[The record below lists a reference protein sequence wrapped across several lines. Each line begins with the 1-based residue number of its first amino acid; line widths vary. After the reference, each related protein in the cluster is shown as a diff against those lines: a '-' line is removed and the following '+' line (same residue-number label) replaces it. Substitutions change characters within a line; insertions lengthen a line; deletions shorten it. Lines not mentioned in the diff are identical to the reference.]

1 MRRKGLIEKNMRGRF
16 APSPSGHLHLGNA
29 YTALLSWLQVR
40 AAGGQFLLRIED
52 LDWARCRGEYLDSL
66 LRDLEYLGLYWDEEP
81 IFQSRRQV
89 AYQETLSALERRGLA
104 YPCFCSRS
112 EISRA
117 ASAPHGA
124 ADDGP
129 RYPGTCSALSAE
141 QVRERALKRMPATRF
156 RADPGSTEFV
166 DEVQGRRVEDVH
178 TRVGDFVICRNDRV
192 ASYQLAV
199 VIDDAFSRIS
209 HVLRGADLLSST
221 ARQIQLYR
229 ALGLSPPRFA
239 HVGLVVS
246 PEGARLAKRQGAF
259 SVSQL
264 RSLGVEAPRIVGLLG
279 KWAGIHDGR
288 PTSAADLI
296 SSFAL
301 HRLPREL
308 VRTSEEQ
315 VCVHLDLTPM

>member
-1 MRRKGLIEKNMRGRF
+1 MRGRF
-16 APSPSGHLHLGNA
+16 APSPSGRLHLGNA

-52 LDWARCRGEYLDSL
+52 LDSARCRGEYLDSL
-66 LRDLEYLGLYWDEEP
+66 RRDLEYLGLHWDEEP
-81 IFQSRRQV
+81 IFQSRRQE
-89 AYQETLSALERRGLA
+89 AYREALSALERQGLT

-117 ASAPHGA
+117 ASAPHGP

-129 RYPGTCSALSAE
+129 RYPGTCASLSPE
-141 QVRERALKRMPATRF
+141 QVSERALKRMPATRF

-166 DEVQGRRVEDVH
+166 DEVQGERLEDV
-178 TRVGDFVICRNDRV
+178 RSQVGDFVIRKNDSV

-199 VIDDAFSRIS
+199 VIDDAYSRIS

-229 ALGLSPPRFA
+229 ALRLSPPRFA

-246 PEGARLAKRQGAF
+246 VDGARLAKREGAF

-264 RSLGVEAPRIVGLLG
+264 RTVGIDARRIVALLG
-279 KWAGIHDGR
+279 KWAGSHVGT
-288 PTSAADLI
+288 PASAAELV

-301 HRLPREL
+301 ERLPREP

-315 VCVHLDLTPM
+315 VRAHLNLAPM

>member
-1 MRRKGLIEKNMRGRF
+1 MRGRF

-40 AAGGQFLLRIED
+40 AGGGQFLLRIED
-52 LDWARCRGEYLDSL
+52 LDSARCRAEYLDSL
-66 LRDLEYLGLYWDEEP
+66 RRDLEYLGLYWDEEP
-81 IFQSRRQV
+81 IFQSLRQE
-89 AYQETLSALERRGLA
+89 AYAEALSALQRQGLT

-117 ASAPHGA
+117 ASAPHGV

-129 RYPGTCSALSAE
+129 RYPGTCSALGPE
-141 QVRERALKRMPATRF
+141 QARERARKRNPATRF
-156 RADPGSTEFV
+156 RADPDFTEFV
-166 DEVQGRRVEDVH
+166 DEVQGRRVEDV
-178 TRVGDFVICRNDRV
+178 RSQVGDFVICRNDRV

-199 VIDDAFSRIS
+199 VIDDAYSRIS
-209 HVLRGADLLSST
+209 HVFRGADLLSST

-246 PEGARLAKRQGAF
+246 PEGARLAKREGPL

-264 RSLGVEAPRIVGLLG
+264 RSLGVEPARIVGLLG

-301 HRLPREL
+301 HRLPREP
-308 VRTSEEQ
+308 VRTTEEQ
-315 VCVHLDLTPM
+315 VRAHLDLAPM